1 MNALHRSWNS
11 IHCADIRLALSRT
24 RRKPKMHKKSLI
36 TLATMLTLL
45 ISADAFSA
53 QQVEIQLR
61 SGQKVTGELIS
72 EDASHVVIKTTT
84 IGKTGRAM
92 SMTGDYK
99 RGEILELTHLADL
112 EQTYANRAATSKTA
126 DEHSALATWCREH
139 AMLDQAVE
147 QAKQALAL
155 NKDQTAAATLM
166 TNLGWVQADGK
177 WLKEVD
183 LLASQGKVRYQGKV
197 MTLEEA
203 KAVKAQEKQ
212 QQGLKEA
219 QQVIDDKTSA
229 LAKLDHQ
236 IDDLPKRPAQI
247 ETEIANDT
255 AAMAVAQAAT
265 QRVTDAKAAA
275 SAADAAVQQAQATL
289 PRTVDAAGK
298 ITVDTSSLIPLI
310 HAAET
315 AQKAYNDA
323 RRGLRSA
330 EEEFGRLRDHLAK
343 LQSEKKSLE
352 KKAID
357 LKAKR
362 EALAKELEKAK
373 ADLAAMS
380 AAPSI
385 TAPALKI
392 PGEKPGK

>member
-1 MNALHRSWNS
+1 
-11 IHCADIRLALSRT
+11 
-24 RRKPKMHKKSLI
+24 MHKISLM
-36 TLATMLTLL
+36 TLAAVLTLFM
-45 ISADAFSA
+45 STNAFSA

-61 SGQKVTGELIS
+61 SGKKITGELIS
-72 EDASHVVIKTTT
+72 EDANHVVIKTTT

-99 RGEILELTHLADL
+99 RGDILELTRLADL
-112 EQTYANRAATSKTA
+112 EETYANRAAKSKTA

-139 AMLDQAVE
+139 AMLDHAVE

-166 TNLGWVQADGK
+166 TDLGWVQADGK

-197 MTLEEA
+197 MTLDEA
-203 KAVKAQEKQ
+203 KAAKALEKQ
-212 QQGLKEA
+212 QQTLKEA
-219 QQVIDDKTSA
+219 QQAIDNKTSA
-229 LAKLDHQ
+229 LAKLDLQ
-236 IDDLPKRPAQI
+236 IEELPKRPAQI

-255 AAMAVAQAAT
+255 TAMATAQAAT
-265 QRVTDAKAAA
+265 QRVADAKAAA
-275 SAADAAVQQAQATL
+275 SAADAAVQKAQATL

-310 HAAET
+310 QAAET

-330 EEEFGRLRDHLAK
+330 EEEFGRLKDHLAK
-343 LQSEKKSLE
+343 LQAEKKSLE

-362 EALAKELEKAK
+362 EALAKEIEKAK
-373 ADLAAMS
+373 ADLATMS
-380 AAPSI
+380 AASV
-385 TAPALKI
+385 APA
-392 PGEKPGK
+392 PAAPSEKSAK

>member
-1 MNALHRSWNS
+1 MPIKS
-11 IHCADIRLALSRT
+11 I
-24 RRKPKMHKKSLI
+24 I
-36 TLATMLTLL
+36 TLATLLTLF
-45 ISADAFSA
+45 ISTDLFSA

-72 EDASHVVIKTTT
+72 EDANHVVIKTTT

-99 RGEILELTHLADL
+99 RAEILELIHLADL
-112 EQTYANRAATSKTA
+112 EQTYAHRAATSKTA

-147 QAKQALAL
+147 QAKHALAL
-155 NKDQTAAATLM
+155 NKDQTTAATLM
-166 TNLGWVQADGK
+166 TDLGWVQTDGK

-203 KAVKAQEKQ
+203 KTAKALEKQ
-212 QQGLKEA
+212 QQTLKEA
-219 QQVIDDKTSA
+219 QQAIDDKTSA

-236 IDDLPKRPAQI
+236 IEELPKRPAQI

-255 AAMAVAQAAT
+255 AAMATAQAAT
-265 QRVTDAKAAA
+265 QRVTDTKAAA
-275 SAADAAVQQAQATL
+275 SAADTAVQQAQATL
-289 PRTVDAAGK
+289 PRIVDATGK
-298 ITVDTSSLIPLI
+298 VTVDTTSLLPLI
-310 HAAET
+310 QAAET

-343 LQSEKKSLE
+343 LQIEKKSLE
-352 KKAID
+352 KKAIE

-362 EALAKELEKAK
+362 EVLAKELEKSK
-373 ADLAAMS
+373 ADFSAMS
-380 AAPSI
+380 PASVIAVP
-385 TAPALKI
+385 TAPRENPAK
-392 PGEKPGK
+392 